1 MTAQPD
7 LVRQSDLINQMVLD
21 RNTMTELGR
30 VEVLWMYP
38 QAHRVLGFICKS
50 GLLGMKKSAFKL
62 IQLHALGSNG
72 ILTHSQP
79 EATDAE
85 RVGLLESLL
94 QHEVWTD
101 QGNRVGKITDYVFDL
116 KTGNITHYLLVSSG
130 WGSITGEIYQLTPA
144 QILSF
149 GQKRVLVQ
157 EAIVPN
163 LTLYREG
170 LRQKLTEVSEFL
182 QEEATQEWRSITR
195 RAENVTEETK
205 ERLQELTEQ
214 SKERAQRLSQTAREQ
229 AKTLN
234 QQWQEESQTW
244 IERLKS
250 KGQIAARQLKKQT
263 HHFSRQVED
272 SVETIIV
279 QAEEIFDP
287 KTQVSKTG
295 RQKTEASEFFDPE
308 FFDSET
314 SDSEPATTAP
324 ETEASQP
331 QPDQPQPWQSARPTD
346 RPSPTQPLSEP
357 AFPNPRFQQEPDEDD
372 DDDPWI

>member
-7 LVRQSDLINQMVLD
+7 IVRQSDLLNQMVLD

-30 VEVLWMYP
+30 VEVLWAYP

-62 IQLHALGSNG
+62 IQIHILGSNG

-85 RVGLLESLL
+85 RVSLLESLL

-101 QGNRVGKITDYVFDL
+101 QGNRIGKITDYVFNL
-116 KTGNITHYLLVSSG
+116 QTGNITHYLLVSSG
-130 WGSITGEIYQLTPA
+130 WGSITGEIYQLAPA

-149 GQKRVLVQ
+149 GQKRVLVP
-157 EAIVPN
+157 EAIVPE
-163 LTLYREG
+163 LRLYREG
-170 LRQKLTEVSEFL
+170 LRQKLAEVSEFL
-182 QEEATQEWRSITR
+182 QEEATQEWRSIAR
-195 RAENVTEETK
+195 RAENATEETK

-244 IERLKS
+244 IERLKA
-250 KGQIAARQLKKQT
+250 KGQTAARQLKKQT
-263 HHFSRQVED
+263 HHFSRQVETGI
-272 SVETIIV
+272 ETIIV
-279 QAEEIFDP
+279 QAEEIL
-287 KTQVSKTG
+287 
-295 RQKTEASEFFDPE
+295 DPE
-308 FFDSET
+308 TDVSET
-314 SDSEPATTAP
+314 YSPQTNSP
-324 ETEASQP
+324 ETEKREAEQAETFDLETDWLESELSHTTP
-331 QPDQPQPWQSARPTD
+331 ETDPFQPDSSPLPD
-346 RPSPTQPLSEP
+346 RPPSTDSLFSVPQ
-357 AFPNPRFQQEPDEDD
+357 FQQDSDDD

>member
-7 LVRQSDLINQMVLD
+7 IVRQSDLLNQMVLD
-21 RNTMTELGR
+21 RNTMEELGR

-50 GLLGMKKSAFKL
+50 GLLGMKKFAFKL
-62 IQLHALGSNG
+62 IQIHALGSNG

-85 RVGLLESLL
+85 RVSLLESLL

-101 QGNRVGKITDYVFDL
+101 QGNRVGKIIDYVFDL
-116 KTGNITHYLLVSSG
+116 RTGNITHYLLVSSG
-130 WGSITGEIYQLTPA
+130 WSSITGEIYQLTPA
-144 QILSF
+144 QMLSF

-163 LTLYREG
+163 LKLYREG
-170 LRQKLTEVSEFL
+170 LRQKLAEVSEFL
-182 QEEATQEWRSITR
+182 QEEATQEWRSIAR

-214 SKERAQRLSQTAREQ
+214 SKQRAQRLSQTAAEQ

-244 IERLKS
+244 IERLRA
-250 KGQIAARQLKKQT
+250 KGQIAAKQLKKQT

-272 SVETIIV
+272 RFETIIV

-287 KTQVSKTG
+287 EIFDSKTEDSTVEK
-295 RQKTEASEFFDPE
+295 QKAEEFD

-314 SDSEPATTAP
+314 LDSDPATTRSA
-324 ETEASQP
+324 TEASQP
-331 QPDQPQPWQSARPTD
+331 QPSSPTRPTD
-346 RPSPTQPLSEP
+346 CPSTPDSLFSDS
-357 AFPNPRFQQEPDEDD
+357 RLQQDDEE